1 MKHNLTLYHYW
12 RSSCSWRVRWALAV
26 KKQSYEAVAVNL
38 LKGEQQSPEYLAKN
52 PLGFVPCL
60 AVDGQP
66 LGESL
71 AILEW
76 IEESYPTP
84 ALLPK
89 DSLAR
94 ARTRQLCNII
104 VAGTQPLQNLSVQKY
119 YCPDETKRLEDGRH
133 WIKRGLTSYEKLLET
148 TSGKFS
154 VGDEVTMAD
163 LCLIPQCY
171 NALRY
176 ELSLDLFPRAKAIY
190 ERCRE
195 LPECKAAEPVN
206 PEV

>member
-12 RSSCSWRVRWALAV
+12 RSSCSWRVRWALEI
-26 KKQSYEAVAVNL
+26 KKQSYQAVPVNL
-38 LKGEQQSPEYLAKN
+38 LKGEQNSPEYLKKN

-60 AVDGQP
+60 VVDQTS

-76 IEESYPTP
+76 IEETYPNP
-84 ALLPK
+84 PLLPS
-89 DSLAR
+89 DSLSR
-94 ARTRQLCNII
+94 AKVRQLCNII

-119 YCPDETKRLEDGRH
+119 YCPDETKRMEDGRY
-133 WIKRGLTSYEKLLET
+133 WIKRGLSSFEKILESS
-148 TSGKFS
+148 SGTYC
-154 VGDEVTMAD
+154 VGDTLTMAD

-176 ELSLDLFPRAKAIY
+176 ELNLDLFPRAKTIY
-190 ERCRE
+190 EFCRT
-195 LPECKAAEPVN
+195 LPECKKAEPVN
-206 PEV
+206 PEA